1 MSKKVLVVDDDPDIL
16 TLVRYNLEKEG
27 FKISTVESGEEAIE
41 KARKIKP
48 DLLILDLM
56 LPGMNGLEV
65 CRLLKADSG
74 LKHIPVIMLTAKG
87 EETDIVVGLELGA
100 DDYLTKPF
108 SPKVLAARVR
118 ALLRRGEPLSKTEIK
133 LSFGPIALDPE
144 RHEVFLD
151 SKELVLTATEFNLL
165 KCFVARPG
173 RLFSRE
179 DLLKQAWADDTLV
192 VDRTVD
198 VHILGLRKKMG
209 KHADW
214 LETVRGFG
222 YRLKAEAA
230 SAGKKDEP

>member
-1 MSKKVLVVDDDPDIL
+1 MSKKILVVDDDPDIL

-56 LPGMNGLEV
+56 LPGMDGLEV
-65 CRLLKADSG
+65 CRLLKSDAAV
-74 LKHIPVIMLTAKG
+74 KHIPVMMLTAKG

-118 ALLRRGEPLSKTEIK
+118 ALLRRGEPLSKAGGKIS
-133 LSFGPIALDPE
+133 LGPIALDPE
-144 RHEVFLD
+144 RHEVRLD
-151 SKELVLTATEFNLL
+151 SKTLVLTATEFNLL
-165 KCFVARPG
+165 KCLVSRPG
-173 RLFSRE
+173 RVFSRE
-179 DLLKQAWADDTLV
+179 DLLKQAWADDTMV

-209 KHADW
+209 KYADW

-222 YRLKAEAA
+222 YRLKPDAA
-230 SAGKKDEP
+230 SADEENKP

>member
-1 MSKKVLVVDDDPDIL
+1 MSKKILAVDDDPDIL

-27 FKISTVESGEEAIE
+27 FKVSTVESGEEALE
-41 KARKIKP
+41 KTRKTKP
-48 DLLILDLM
+48 DLLVLDLM
-56 LPGMNGLEV
+56 LPGMDGLEV
-65 CRLLKADSG
+65 CRLLKSDAS

-118 ALLRRGEPLSKTEIK
+118 ALLRRGELSPKAGEK
-133 LSFGPIALDPE
+133 LSLGPITIDPE
-144 RHEVFLD
+144 RHEVFIN
-151 SKELVLTATEFNLL
+151 SKPLVLTATEFNLL
-165 KCFVARPG
+165 KYFISRPG
-173 RLFSRE
+173 RVFSRE
-179 DLLKQAWADDTLV
+179 DLLKQVWPDDTMV

-209 KHADW
+209 KCADW

-222 YRLKAEAA
+222 YRFKPGAA
-230 SAGKKDEP
+230 GEKGGAAP

>member
-1 MSKKVLVVDDDPDIL
+1 MSKKILVVDDDPDIL

-41 KARKIKP
+41 KTRKTKP

-56 LPGMNGLEV
+56 LPGMDGLEV
-65 CRLLKADSG
+65 CRLLKSDAS

-118 ALLRRGEPLSKTEIK
+118 VLLRRGEASSKPVEK
-133 LSFGPIALDPE
+133 LSLGPITIDPE
-144 RHEVFLD
+144 RHEVFIN
-151 SKELVLTATEFNLL
+151 SKPIVLTATEFNLL
-165 KCFVARPG
+165 KCFVTRPG
-173 RLFSRE
+173 RVFSRE
-179 DLLKQAWADDTLV
+179 DLLNQAWSDDALV

-209 KHADW
+209 KYADW

-222 YRLKAEAA
+222 YRLKPGAA
-230 SAGKKDEP
+230 SEENGDEP

>member
-1 MSKKVLVVDDDPDIL
+1 MIKKILAVDDDADIL

-27 FKISTVESGEEAIE
+27 FKVFTAESGEEALE
-41 KARKIKP
+41 KARKSKP

-65 CRLLKADSG
+65 CRLLKSDSATRNM
-74 LKHIPVIMLTAKG
+74 PVLILTAKG

-108 SPKVLAARVR
+108 SPRVLAARVR
-118 ALLRRGEPLSKTEIK
+118 ALLRRGEPLEKTGEC
-133 LSFGPIALDPE
+133 LSLGPISLDPE
-144 RHEVFLD
+144 RHEVLLN
-151 SKELVLTATEFNLL
+151 SRPLTLTATEFNLL
-165 KCFVARPG
+165 KCLVSRPG

-179 DLLKQAWADDTLV
+179 DLLKHAWADDTLV

-209 KHADW
+209 KYADW
-214 LETVRGFG
+214 IETVRGFG
-222 YRLKAEAA
+222 YRLKENT
-230 SAGKKDEP
+230 